1 VIVVDTNTI
10 DEQGEKMSNKKKKK
24 KAKAAA
30 AAAAAAAANGVAPPS
45 MNNGGAWSAGGVQQS
60 PSMMG
65 GGMPG
70 YVPPPQPQAAPAKP
84 KEWTPAQ
91 YGGYVPPAGGGGGQ
105 VLIKSVNGKV
115 VITPVPGTGATPITT
130 LPTTTNTNTNT
141 KKQSAPVTQPK
152 VTQAPAA
159 KKPLG
164 PIARPTPPPSNGST
178 APTMNGLGDHAPVL
192 NGNKNMCNGNN
203 NNENQAPFEDPCV
216 NGNNTSA
223 EEENKK
229 NNNKKNKK
237 KRNPEDKL
245 DDFNSIFAPR
255 SVDCGDMDAA
265 DREIEQFKLF
275 CRDSVPVQN
284 RTKVSFD
291 VRNIA
296 FKKKM

>member
-1 VIVVDTNTI
+1 MDIFNPFI
-10 DEQGEKMSNKKKKK
+10 
-24 KAKAAA
+24 
-30 AAAAAAAANGVAPPS
+30 
-45 MNNGGAWSAGGVQQS
+45 
-60 PSMMG
+60 
-65 GGMPG
+65 
-70 YVPPPQPQAAPAKP
+70 Y
-84 KEWTPAQ
+84 
-91 YGGYVPPAGGGGGQ
+91 
-105 VLIKSVNGKV
+105 LF
-115 VITPVPGTGATPITT
+115 
-130 LPTTTNTNTNT
+130 
-141 KKQSAPVTQPK
+141 
-152 VTQAPAA
+152 
-159 KKPLG
+159 
-164 PIARPTPPPSNGST
+164 
-178 APTMNGLGDHAPVL
+178 
-192 NGNKNMCNGNN
+192 
-203 NNENQAPFEDPCV
+203 QAPFEDPCV

-245 DDFNSIFAPR
+245 DDLSKSLINIIKNSVHLLTFLFPDSIFAPR

>member
-1 VIVVDTNTI
+1 
-10 DEQGEKMSNKKKKK
+10 
-24 KAKAAA
+24 
-30 AAAAAAAANGVAPPS
+30 
-45 MNNGGAWSAGGVQQS
+45 
-60 PSMMG
+60 MG
-65 GGMPG
+65 
-70 YVPPPQPQAAPAKP
+70 
-84 KEWTPAQ
+84 
-91 YGGYVPPAGGGGGQ
+91 
-105 VLIKSVNGKV
+105 
-115 VITPVPGTGATPITT
+115 
-130 LPTTTNTNTNT
+130 TNT

-152 VTQAPAA
+152 ETPAPAA

-178 APTMNGLGDHAPVL
+178 APTMNGLGDHGPVL

-203 NNENQAPFEDPCV
+203 NNENQAPFEDQCV

-296 FKKKM
+296 SKKKM

>member
-1 VIVVDTNTI
+1 
-10 DEQGEKMSNKKKKK
+10 
-24 KAKAAA
+24 
-30 AAAAAAAANGVAPPS
+30 
-45 MNNGGAWSAGGVQQS
+45 
-60 PSMMG
+60 MG
-65 GGMPG
+65 
-70 YVPPPQPQAAPAKP
+70 
-84 KEWTPAQ
+84 TP
-91 YGGYVPPAGGGGGQ
+91 
-105 VLIKSVNGKV
+105 
-115 VITPVPGTGATPITT
+115 
-130 LPTTTNTNTNT
+130 
-141 KKQSAPVTQPK
+141 
-152 VTQAPAA
+152 APAA

-203 NNENQAPFEDPCV
+203 NNEN
-216 NGNNTSA
+216 
-223 EEENKK
+223 K
-229 NNNKKNKK
+229 KK

-255 SVDCGDMDAA
+255 SVDCGGVDAA